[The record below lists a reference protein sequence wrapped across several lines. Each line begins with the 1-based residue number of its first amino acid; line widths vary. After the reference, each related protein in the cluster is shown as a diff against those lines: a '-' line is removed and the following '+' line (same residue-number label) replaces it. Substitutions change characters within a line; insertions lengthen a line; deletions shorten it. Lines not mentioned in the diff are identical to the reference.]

1 MISYASDLYGG
12 LSMPMERH
20 GHPASITTVIV
31 STAAPAA
38 GETKSTGAALENTFH
53 VLPRPPCDDRRCDL
67 LGACRTGGP
76 DRGDDGT
83 VHAGRHPAF
92 QADVRCAHGELPFI
106 TLLVLSQGWWMFTLL
121 PFAIVAAMVVIL
133 VRSENGTL
141 KVVAAFIGWQMVAG
155 IVGAAILGIFYPI
168 LQLQSAVMRGS

>member
-1 MISYASDLYGG
+1 
-12 LSMPMERH
+12 
-20 GHPASITTVIV
+20 
-31 STAAPAA
+31 
-38 GETKSTGAALENTFH
+38 
-53 VLPRPPCDDRRCDL
+53 
-67 LGACRTGGP
+67 
-76 DRGDDGT
+76 
-83 VHAGRHPAF
+83 
-92 QADVRCAHGELPFI
+92 
-106 TLLVLSQGWWMFTLL
+106 MFTLL